1 MNLSSEAIT
10 AFVDDLAAVD
20 SGERAYNHYAP
31 TNANNDL
38 RRANLSLYLQHMAER
53 QPDTILIAEAPGYR
67 GCRLT
72 GLPMTSRRV
81 MLEGIE
87 ALAMFGEARG
97 YCNPQDTGFE
107 RIYNEQSATI
117 LWGTLAEIGAVPFI
131 WSTFPFHPHQP
142 QKPLSNRR
150 PTKTEIALGV
160 PFIKRLL
167 AMYRFSRVIAV
178 GNVAYETLNKLGI
191 AVTAKVRHP
200 AQGGKNDFVAGLK
213 ALF

>member
-1 MNLSSEAIT
+1 MTLSPETIA

-31 TNANNDL
+31 TNTDNAL
-38 RRANLSLYLQHMAER
+38 RRANLALYLQHMAAR

-72 GLPMTSRRV
+72 GIPMTSRRV
-81 MLEGIE
+81 MLEGV
-87 ALAMFGEARG
+87 AKLAMFGEARG
-97 YCNPQDTGFE
+97 YRNPQDEGFE

-117 LWGTLAEIGAVPFI
+117 LWSTLAEIRAVPFI

-150 PTKTEIALGV
+150 PTKSEITLGI
-160 PFIKRLL
+160 PFIERLL
-167 AMYRFSRVIAV
+167 AMYRFSRVVAV
-178 GNVAYETLNKLGI
+178 GNVADETLRKLGI